1 MFSTPKEN
9 LISTPKEGGNLLPT
23 PHPPPHNREGKK
35 KPTPPSPID
44 FNLLHRNVK
53 VSKSCDLSVRL
64 WYIYSPALC
73 STPSLTVTSIMIEF
87 MEINLVVTH
96 ILFLIYALYNYKIF
110 HIDLEICGHYYQG
123 SSALLY
129 RKLFL

>member
-23 PHPPPHNREGKK
+23 PHPIIGKGKK
-35 KPTPPSPID
+35 TNTPSPID